1 MLGGLKR
8 NQDSV
13 LYLNMKTIA
22 HCRLVVTA
30 FLSPD
35 LIPNKMR
42 SLPVQSQRMCW
53 EANHL
58 CVQCPLKICSKLYLY
73 KSNSGHK
80 IKTFLRTVTG
90 TWQIL

>member
-8 NQDSV
+8 NLDSV

-22 HCRLVVTA
+22 HCRLVAT
-30 FLSPD
+30 D

-58 CVQCPLKICSKLYLY
+58 CVQCPLKICSKLYL
-73 KSNSGHK
+73 
-80 IKTFLRTVTG
+80 
-90 TWQIL
+90 